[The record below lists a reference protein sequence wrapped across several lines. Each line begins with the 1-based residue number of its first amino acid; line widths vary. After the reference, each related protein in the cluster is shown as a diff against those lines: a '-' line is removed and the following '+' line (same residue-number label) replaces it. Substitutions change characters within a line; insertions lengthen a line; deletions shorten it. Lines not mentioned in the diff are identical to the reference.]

1 MLTIYQQS
9 TQVIEN
15 SLISSAGKLVV
26 HEAWDEPTSV
36 NPQGEHGNVS
46 LHYEGR
52 AAILSVSSRINDS
65 ISLSD
70 NNSSLSKRLEGLAVC
85 SGFPYVSVEKGRN
98 LVHVAVKDE
107 EIIHMKRKTVQ
118 LVNSKDKQAFEQA
131 LNKLGNTIYQ

>member
-1 MLTIYQQS
+1 LSNRRIWS
-9 TQVIEN
+9 C
-15 SLISSAGKLVV
+15 ISFAGKLVV

-52 AAILSVSSRINDS
+52 AAILSVSSKINDS
-65 ISLSD
+65 SSLSD
-70 NNSSLSKRLEGLAVC
+70 NNPSLSKRLESLAVC
-85 SGFPYVSVEKGRN
+85 SGFPYVSVEKDRN

-131 LNKLGNTIYQ
+131 LNKLGNTVYQ